1 MRTKIVVFLAIWMSI
16 ALGIVG
22 SVKAESRLILGIS
35 PDYSTFDPGHAYE
48 IWATTVLNVTYDNL
62 VKFEGQGDVPELD
75 AARSRSASADG
86 LTWTFKMR
94 DDVYFVSG
102 NKLTSADVK
111 WSFDR
116 VKHLKGNP
124 AFLAGNVKSV
134 TTPDDETVVIKLGH
148 TDSSFISKLATP
160 AFAILD
166 SKTVQSMGGASGE
179 GASERD
185 TVKDGLNQIS
195 AGSGPYILKSFVP
208 DSEVILEK
216 NPNYRSPV
224 QGADRIHLRAMND
237 ANSQLLA
244 IQKGDIDIAFNI
256 NSEHAKQLKGK
267 KGVKVLSSD
276 TMLINF
282 LLMNMDPKIG
292 GPMSNPD
299 VQDAVRY
306 ALDYRGLQTIAGS
319 GAITPQSFIQRG
331 FLGALPPRDPD
342 FQDLKKAKSLM
353 AKAGYADGFTV
364 VFDVATYA
372 MQGVSWTV
380 LGEKIASDLAQIG
393 ITAEIKTS
401 EIMVGL
407 AEYRAGKQAFAIWGW
422 GPDYPDPNNQLA
434 FGPGEK
440 VGGDRVNWTA
450 DMHPELAAL
459 IKKAKS
465 ETDDVKR
472 GKLLEKIQTID
483 TEDGPYA
490 FLLQLGRQFAVRDNI
505 ENAYTNYY
513 QLELDQIIKN

>member
-1 MRTKIVVFLAIWMSI
+1 
-16 ALGIVG
+16 
-22 SVKAESRLILGIS
+22 
-35 PDYSTFDPGHAYE
+35 
-48 IWATTVLNVTYDNL
+48 
-62 VKFEGQGDVPELD
+62 
-75 AARSRSASADG
+75 
-86 LTWTFKMR
+86 
-94 DDVYFVSG
+94 
-102 NKLTSADVK
+102 
-111 WSFDR
+111 
-116 VKHLKGNP
+116 
-124 AFLAGNVKSV
+124 
-134 TTPDDETVVIKLGH
+134 
-148 TDSSFISKLATP
+148 
-160 AFAILD
+160 
-166 SKTVQSMGGASGE
+166 
-179 GASERD
+179 
-185 TVKDGLNQIS
+185 
-195 AGSGPYILKSFVP
+195 
-208 DSEVILEK
+208 
-216 NPNYRSPV
+216 
-224 QGADRIHLRAMND
+224 
-237 ANSQLLA
+237 
-244 IQKGDIDIAFNI
+244 
-256 NSEHAKQLKGK
+256 
-267 KGVKVLSSD
+267 
-276 TMLINF
+276 
-282 LLMNMDPKIG
+282 LMNMDPKIG

-393 ITAEIKTS
+393 ITAEIRTS

-440 VGGDRVNWTA
+440 VGGDRVNWAA